1 MKTINKLFVFAGF
14 LAALCGVASAE
25 TKFVTVTNFVTVT
38 VTNVV
43 TVTNIVPPMPVPV
56 ATAAIAAAVPPTPP
70 AKPSLPPKY
79 PWQNAVSVGLTLTRG
94 NSDTTLFTADYLTQR
109 KTPFDEYKLDLN
121 GSYGDQGS
129 KDTVNNY
136 KADAQWNHLFTKQ
149 FYTYG
154 RVDGLRDIISEV
166 DYRANIGPGVGY
178 YMLKDTN
185 LTLAAEGGGSY
196 EAQRLDDTG
205 DRSFATLRLADR
217 FERRVNDH
225 VRLWENAEIL
235 PQVDDFNNYVVNF
248 EAGVEASISKSFSL
262 KTFLDD
268 NYDNDPAPGKLKNDA
283 KIVAAL
289 GYKF

>member
-1 MKTINKLFVFAGF
+1 MKTICKILMFAGI
-14 LAALCGVASAE
+14 LAALCGVASAQ
-25 TKFVTVTNFVTVT
+25 TSVVTVTNFVTVT

-43 TVTNIVPPMPVPV
+43 TVTNIVPPMPVPA

-70 AKPSLPPKY
+70 SKPSLPPKY

-109 KTPFDEYKLDLN
+109 KTPFDEYKIDLS
-121 GSYGDQGS
+121 GTYGEQDS
-129 KDTVNNY
+129 KDTANNY
-136 KADAQWNHLFTKQ
+136 KANAQWNHLFTPQ
-149 FYTYG
+149 SYTYG
-154 RVDGLRDIISEV
+154 RVDGLRDVISEV
-166 DYRANIGPGVGY
+166 DYRVNLGPGLGY
-178 YMLKDTN
+178 YLLKNTN
-185 LTLAAEGGGSY
+185 TFLAAEGGGSY

-205 DRSFATLRLADR
+205 DKNFATLRFANR
-217 FERRVNDH
+217 FEHKVNEH
-225 VRLWENAEIL
+225 VRLWQNAEIL
-235 PQVDDFNNYVVNF
+235 PQVDDFNNYVINF

-268 NYDNDPAPGKLKNDA
+268 NYDSDPAPGKLKNDA